1 MLFLRGDS
9 YDEVPNEGLNV
20 INGRNAQNGNGKIH

>member
-9 YDEVPNEGLNV
+9 YDEVPNEGLDA
-20 INGRNAQNGNGKIH
+20 INGRNA